1 MKISVLV
8 PVYGVE
14 KYIGRCAESLFTQ
27 TYADLE
33 YVFVDDCTPDRSV
46 GVLRS
51 VMEQYPERKA
61 QVRIIR
67 NERNSGIG
75 TVRQRLI
82 DECTGDCLTFVDSD
96 DYLPPRAVE
105 LMATEMERSGADMVD
120 GGWQRVT
127 REGVSDVNQPYRGR
141 DEKRYLCLMLCQNIV
156 SNRMWGRLYRRAL
169 FTDNGVRLMPGV
181 DFCEDF
187 SVMTRLM
194 FYARRSF
201 ICDPVYFYSD
211 DNSSSYTHTT
221 SPRHVSS
228 FLKSNRIVLDFF
240 TANDPQGRYSAPL
253 QIGMLNVMRIMRRH
267 GLGFSEA
274 DRLLGY
280 RPRGAV
286 FCLLYKMIRSKCPFA
301 IAEKAYLAVRKA
313 YVLTMQRD
321 SKWS

>member
-14 KYIGRCAESLFTQ
+14 KYIGRCAESLFRQ

-46 GVLRS
+46 SVLRS
-51 VMEQYPERKA
+51 IVEQYPARKA
-61 QVRIIR
+61 QVRILR

-75 TVRQRLI
+75 AVRQRLI

-105 LMATEMERSGADMVD
+105 LMAAEMERSGTDMVD

-127 REGVSDVNQPYRGR
+127 RDGVSGVNLPYRGR
-141 DEKRYLCLMLCQNIV
+141 DGRRYLSLMLCQNIV
-156 SNRMWGRLYRRAL
+156 SNRMWGRLYRRSL

-201 ICDPVYFYSD
+201 VCDPVYFYSD
-211 DNSSSYTHTT
+211 DNAGSYTHTT

-253 QIGMLNVMRIMRRH
+253 QIGMLNVMRTM
-267 GLGFSEA
+267 
-274 DRLLGY
+274 GY

-286 FCLLYKMIRSKCPFA
+286 FSLLNKMIRGRCPFA

-313 YVLTMQRD
+313 YVLTV
-321 SKWS
+321 